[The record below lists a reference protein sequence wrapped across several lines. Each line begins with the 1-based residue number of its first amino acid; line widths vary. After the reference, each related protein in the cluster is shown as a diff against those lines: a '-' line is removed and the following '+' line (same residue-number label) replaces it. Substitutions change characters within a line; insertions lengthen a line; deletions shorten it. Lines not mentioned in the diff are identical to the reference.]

1 MITAS
6 LCLAMAVY
14 YEARGEPI
22 EGQAAVAQV
31 ILNRVADS
39 GYPDTV
45 CGVVTQPYQFSFL
58 NHLKNVPVEQ
68 RVNIMVQKITDKGAW
83 NRSKAIAKDVMMRRK
98 PKISA
103 LYYHANIVTPE
114 WSRSTKLVKLLTIGN
129 HIFYGERG

>member
-1 MITAS
+1 
-6 LCLAMAVY
+6 MAIY
-14 YEARGEPI
+14 YEARGEPV
-22 EGQAAVAQV
+22 EGQVAVAQV

-39 GYPDTV
+39 SYPDTV

-68 RVNIMVQKITDKGAW
+68 RVNIMVQNITDKRAW
-83 NRSKAIAKDVMMRRK
+83 NRSKSIAKDVMMRKTFENEALFYHSNIVK
-98 PKISA
+98 PK
-103 LYYHANIVTPE
+103 